1 MKTLYRIIYRSN
13 YGVEVIDEVET
24 RYEAIKMVREYKI
37 AFKSN
42 NISFTN

>member
-1 MKTLYRIIYRSN
+1 MYRIIYHSN
-13 YGVEVIDEVET
+13 YGVEVIDKVET
-24 RYEAIKMVREYKI
+24 RYEAIKMVREYKL